1 MGNIFL
7 QTDLR
12 ILYKV
17 AVFSRF
23 ELLLSKHWTLNNNV
37 LFIMW
42 KCWNVSSPPPCIK
55 CVFSAAGLSLSTFYG
70 LSFTQENFLLTW
82 LDWYLLVLDHSGIT
96 GYTRSFTQENFLL
109 TWLDWYLLVLDHSG
123 KYWVQR
129 VWSTKSLV
137 IYLCVKHH
145 MPYLVVF
152 ILEVFPNCI
161 KFVNFN
167 NQWLF

>member
-12 ILYKV
+12 ILCKV

-23 ELLLSKHWTLNNNV
+23 ELLLSKHWTTMSSLSCGNV
-37 LFIMW
+37 EM
-42 KCWNVSSPPPCIK
+42 CPPSSPPPCIK

-82 LDWYLLVLDHSGIT
+82 LDWYLLVLDHSG
-96 GYTRSFTQENFLL
+96 
-109 TWLDWYLLVLDHSG
+109 

-129 VWSTKSLV
+129 VWSTKLLV

-152 ILEVFPNCI
+152 ILEVFPNLYQIC
-161 KFVNFN
+161 
-167 NQWLF
+167 